1 MFEGHPFL
9 DKDAARMPSTRE
21 ILDQMFVN
29 LVKIKLDSDILE
41 KMIPVVDGLLERL
54 RGGLDPQT
62 EQSWNRL
69 RIALAGMLAHG
80 WALGMNPFNSP
91 NRYSDGD
98 KVEVRVSRDILVPIE
113 VLKSLRYVKKDGRG
127 RVEKALFE
135 PSAEVRIKEQIDLML
150 RDIEKKHWKE

>member
-1 MFEGHPFL
+1 
-9 DKDAARMPSTRE
+9 MPSTRE

-29 LVKIKLDSDILE
+29 LVKVKLDQDILE

-54 RGGLDPQT
+54 RGGLDAQS

-91 NRYSDGD
+91 NQYNDGE

-135 PSAEVRIKEQIDLML
+135 PGAEVRIKEQIDLML

>member
-1 MFEGHPFL
+1 
-9 DKDAARMPSTRE
+9 MPSTRE

-29 LVKIKLDSDILE
+29 LVKVKLDQDILE

-91 NRYSDGD
+91 NAYCDGD

-135 PSAEVRIKEQIDLML
+135 PGSDVRVKEQIDIIL